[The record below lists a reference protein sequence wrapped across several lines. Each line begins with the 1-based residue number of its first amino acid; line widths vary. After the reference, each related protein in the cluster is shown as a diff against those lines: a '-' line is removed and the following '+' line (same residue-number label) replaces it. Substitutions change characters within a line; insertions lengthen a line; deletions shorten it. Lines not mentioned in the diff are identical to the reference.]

1 MDAGRAD
8 SGGDNGVLCTPALL
22 PEVQETCVNKAHGMV
37 DEIVERR
44 SKSSHSAESPSV
56 LLFVETSREFGRGLL
71 YGIAKYSRLH
81 GPWRVYRWPGALDS
95 SLPEWKHLK
104 IDGAIVR
111 DVGVVEGLAH
121 SGIPVV
127 FAQHNKESYAPFPAI
142 ITDSVGIG
150 CMAAEHFLDRGFQ
163 HFAYCGLNDFAWS
176 RGRGHHFAQRLA
188 QAGFEVSVYHQPAA
202 AEGHPAPNHRNEQ
215 NLIADWLQSLPKP
228 VAVMCC
234 NDDRA
239 LQVIEAC
246 KQANCEVP
254 DQVAVLGVD
263 NDVLVCD
270 LADSPISSISL
281 NTEGAGYEAA
291 RLLDGLMKGE
301 PMAGQSVPVSPTHIV
316 TRMSTDV
323 LALSDADVSAALQ
336 FIRRNPNRLI
346 QVDDVVDA
354 TNVSRR
360 VLEKRFKAILRRS
373 VHQEIRRVRVNNIVQ
388 LLIGTDMNIT
398 EIALHAGFDG
408 VEHIAR
414 YFRKETGMSLRDYRK
429 KHAPR

>member
-1 MDAGRAD
+1 
-8 SGGDNGVLCTPALL
+8 
-22 PEVQETCVNKAHGMV
+22 MV
-37 DEIVERR
+37 DEKVE
-44 SKSSHSAESPSV
+44 KGAGSSHAGEAPSV

-71 YGIAKYSRLH
+71 HGIAKYSRLH

-104 IDGAIVR
+104 IGGAIVR

-121 SGIPVV
+121 SGIPVI
-127 FAQHNKESYAPFPAI
+127 FAQHNRESYAPFPAI
-142 ITDSVGIG
+142 ITESQAIG

-163 HFAYCGLNDFAWS
+163 HFAYCGFDDFAWS
-176 RGRGHHFAQRLA
+176 RGRGQHFKQRLV
-188 QAGFEVSVYHQPAA
+188 QAGFEVNTYR
-202 AEGHPAPNHRNEQ
+202 HPAGRQSAAGTDKNEQ
-215 NLIADWLQSLPKP
+215 NLIAEWLRSLPKP

-239 LQVIEAC
+239 LQVVEAC
-246 KQANCEVP
+246 KQANYEVP
-254 DQVAVLGVD
+254 DRVAVLGVD

-270 LADSPISSISL
+270 LADPPISSISL

-291 RLLDGLMKGE
+291 RLLDRLMKGE
-301 PMAGQSVPVSPTHIV
+301 PMGGQVIGVSPTHIV

-323 LALSDADVSAALQ
+323 LTVSDPHVAAALQ

-346 QVDDVVDA
+346 QVSDVVEA
-354 TNVSRR
+354 TNASRR
-360 VLEKRFKAILRRS
+360 VLEKRFKAVLRRS
-373 VHQEIRRVRVNNIVQ
+373 VHQEIRRVRVGHIVQ
-388 LLIGTDMNIT
+388 LLIGTDMSIT
-398 EIALHAGFDG
+398 EIALHGGFDG

-429 KHAPR
+429 RHAPR

>member
-1 MDAGRAD
+1 VD
-8 SGGDNGVLCTPALL
+8 
-22 PEVQETCVNKAHGMV
+22 KACDMV
-37 DEIVERR
+37 DEIVEKR
-44 SKSSHSAESPSV
+44 SESSHSTESPSV

-71 YGIAKYSRLH
+71 HGIAKYARLH
-81 GPWRVYRWPGALDS
+81 GPWRVYRWTGALDS

-127 FAQHNKESYAPFPAI
+127 FAQHNKESYSPFPAI
-142 ITDSVGIG
+142 ITDSAAIG
-150 CMAAEHFLDRGFQ
+150 TMAAEHFLDRGFQ

-176 RGRGHHFAQRLA
+176 RGRGDHFARRLA
-188 QAGFEVSVYHQPAA
+188 QAGFEIHLYHQHPR
-202 AEGHPAPNHRNEQ
+202 EGRGTRNDRNEQ
-215 NLIADWLQSLPKP
+215 NLIADWLRTLPKP

-239 LQVIEAC
+239 LQVVEAC
-246 KQANCEVP
+246 KQADCEVP

-270 LADSPISSISL
+270 LADPPISSISL
-281 NTEGAGYEAA
+281 NTEGAGYEGA
-291 RLLDGLMKGE
+291 RLLDRLMKGE
-301 PMAGQSVPVSPTHIV
+301 PMAGQAIPVSPTHIV

-323 LALSDADVSAALQ
+323 LAMNDPDVSSALQ

-346 QVDDVVDA
+346 QVDDVVEA

-360 VLEKRFKAILRRS
+360 VLEKRFKSILRRS

-388 LLIGTDMNIT
+388 LLIGSDMNIT
-398 EIALHAGFDG
+398 EIALHTGFDG

-414 YFRKETGMSLRDYRK
+414 YFRKETGLSLRDYRK